1 MAVMNFIMPIGKLR
15 EVESKESYLLKVS
28 MYVDNTR
35 GSMLSDLWC
44 NPTNT
49 NGSGGDQR

>member
-28 MYVDNTR
+28 MHVVNIR
-35 GSMLSDLWC
+35 GVTLSDLC
-44 NPTNT
+44 H
-49 NGSGGDQR
+49 